1 MMLPEAWE
9 IDYVERSRR
18 VHEMLE
24 REFLEIPLGPCRPP
38 DVEYVPGIGELER
51 EKERRNGQ

>member
-24 REFLEIPLGPCRPP
+24 REFLEIPIGPCQPP
-38 DVEYVPGIGELER
+38 LSERVPSEHELER
-51 EKERRNGQ
+51 ERGKRDAG